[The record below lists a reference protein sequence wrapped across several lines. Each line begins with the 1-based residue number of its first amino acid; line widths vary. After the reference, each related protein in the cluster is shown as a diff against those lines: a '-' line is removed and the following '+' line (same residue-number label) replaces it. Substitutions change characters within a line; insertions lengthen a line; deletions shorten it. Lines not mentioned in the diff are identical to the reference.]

1 MRSLRFLILTVLLLT
16 MFLCA
21 PSVRAQQV
29 ETINFDQK
37 MLIDPL
43 GNGTLTIK
51 MNFTASQFQQWQA
64 KYGQSKSLLKRDLDK
79 LLSQYDTYGWDV
91 TERQMEREITVTL
104 SARGVMRYLG
114 DGRYEFDV
122 PKEWR
127 GGERRENRYTFN
139 YIEALGPGVMAQYAV
154 TLELPASAIDFSD
167 TTGTS
172 GQQVVRYTV
181 PPQPEKPAGP
191 KIGLLAGGGV
201 LVLLGGVLGV
211 AGLITGNKKPGNAP
225 PKQGSV

>member
-1 MRSLRFLILTVLLLT
+1 MRSLRLLILAVLLLS
-16 MFLCA
+16 MFL
-21 PSVRAQQV
+21 SVPAARAQQV

-64 KYGQSKSLLKRDLDK
+64 KYGQNKSLLKRDLDK

-114 DGRYEFDV
+114 DGRFEFDV

-139 YIEALGPGVMAQYAV
+139 YIEALGPGVMAEYAV
-154 TLELPASAIDFSD
+154 TLELPANAIEFND

-172 GQQVVRYTV
+172 GQKVVRYKV
-181 PPQPEKPAGP
+181 PTEPAKSGGP

-201 LVLLGGVLGV
+201 LVLLGGVLGI
-211 AGLITGNKKPGNAP
+211 AGLITGSKKPAP
-225 PKQGSV
+225 NSNP